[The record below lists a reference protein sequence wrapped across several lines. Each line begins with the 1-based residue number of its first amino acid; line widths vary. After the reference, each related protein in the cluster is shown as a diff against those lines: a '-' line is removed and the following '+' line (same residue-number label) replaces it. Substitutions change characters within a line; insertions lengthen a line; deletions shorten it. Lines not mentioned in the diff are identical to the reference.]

1 MSEEAKKSGL
11 PKSLLVTVAVTLLI
25 GFGITRGCQ
34 KTDPNEIPAIPAIRS
49 NDEYNRYLDQTEKL
63 SSIPLEKNANEIEL
77 SPQDN
82 LSLRKSEPL
91 IKGLI
96 AYDYQRFTHYLLLAK
111 VYYALGQYPD
121 ALWACNQLFERAP
134 AQGTDEVISAVAE
147 TRYVAS
153 RSYFFS
159 KMYLEAAA
167 EGKEAVRR
175 RPESAEYRWAEAA
188 ARVELKQFGAAK
200 TLLDLALAVDPKH
213 EKSQK
218 LLRFLSQ
225 TPKAMKP

>member
-1 MSEEAKKSGL
+1 MSEENKKSSL
-11 PKSLLVTVAVTLLI
+11 PKSLLVTVAATLLI

-34 KTDPNEIPAIPAIRS
+34 KPDPNEIPAIPTIRT
-49 NDEYNRYLDQTEKL
+49 NDEYNRYLDQAEKL
-63 SSIPLEKNANEIEL
+63 STVPLEKSANGVEL
-77 SPQDN
+77 TPQDT

-96 AYDYQRFTHYLLLAK
+96 AYDYKRFTHYLLLAK
-111 VYYALGQYPD
+111 VYFALELYPD

-134 AQGTDEVISAVAE
+134 PQGTQEVISAVAE

-153 RSYFFS
+153 RSYFFQ

-175 RPESAEYRWAEAA
+175 RPESAEYRWAEAS
-188 ARVELKQFGAAK
+188 ARVELKQFEAAK
-200 TLLDLALAVDPKH
+200 VLLDLALVLDPNH

-218 LLRFLSQ
+218 LLNFLKQ
-225 TPKAMKP
+225 APKGK